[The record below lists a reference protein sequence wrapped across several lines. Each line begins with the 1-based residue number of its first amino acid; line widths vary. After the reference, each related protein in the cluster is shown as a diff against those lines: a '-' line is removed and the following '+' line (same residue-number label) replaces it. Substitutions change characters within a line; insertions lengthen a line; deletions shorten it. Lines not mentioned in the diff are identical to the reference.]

1 MLRFSL
7 VRHSL
12 NLQVFSA
19 PPFSNYAHVMAY
31 GRVAESG
38 IIQGLLYLY
47 NGNTPKN
54 LAAPNWTNKNL
65 CVRWPTFL
73 SQSKKVMCLI
83 PLPPSRLHHH
93 ASGPLSIHLGQE
105 NWVLAVKNKCVSAK
119 RLSGSRV
126 FPGYTK
132 QVEYAPAPL
141 EWWQRVDFSN
151 ALYYLLFV
159 SSLWCIQAEIGL
171 PAFLKKKHSRLIRL
185 WL

>member
-54 LAAPNWTNKNL
+54 LAAPNWTNVWLVCALTNIS
-65 CVRWPTFL
+65 VSEQEGHVFDAP
-73 SQSKKVMCLI
+73 
-83 PLPPSRLHHH
+83 PPSRLHHH

-126 FPGYTK
+126 FP
-132 QVEYAPAPL
+132 
-141 EWWQRVDFSN
+141 
-151 ALYYLLFV
+151 ALYKASWIR
-159 SSLWCIQAEIGL
+159 SSSFGMVAESG
-171 PAFLKKKHSRLIRL
+171 FQ
-185 WL
+185 